1 MSLLEVKDLVIRF
14 HDRIGGEAIHG
25 VSFTMES
32 GERLGI
38 VGESGAG
45 KTLTA
50 LAIARLL
57 SEENASLLGDIR
69 FMGKDM
75 LAATDDEMRGI
86 RGKDIGFIF
95 QDPVASLNPLM
106 RIGPQIEEPLL
117 LHTNLTKEERRAR
130 VLQAIRDVDLPD
142 PAITIRKFPHQ
153 LSGGQCQRVMI
164 ASALICHPALL
175 IADEPTT
182 ALDVTVQTQILR
194 LLKQKNQAD
203 NVGILYISHDLS
215 LVRRLCTR
223 VIVMYNGNI
232 VETGNVEQVFNAPR
246 EEYTRRL
253 IAAIPTRNKRY
264 V

>member
-1 MSLLEVKDLVIRF
+1 MMLDVKDLVIRF
-14 HDRIGGEAIHG
+14 HDRIGGEALHG
-25 VSFTMES
+25 VSFSMES

-45 KTLTA
+45 KTIMA
-50 LAIARLL
+50 LAVTRLL
-57 SEENASLLGDIR
+57 SDEKASLTGEIT

-75 LAATDDEMRGI
+75 IAADDKEMRSI
-86 RGKDIGFIF
+86 RGRDIGFIF
-95 QDPVASLNPLM
+95 QDPVASLNPL
-106 RIGPQIEEPLL
+106 IPVGPQIEEPLL

-142 PAITIRKFPHQ
+142 PEITVKKYPHQ

-182 ALDVTVQTQILR
+182 ALDVTVQTQILK
-194 LLKQKNQAD
+194 LLKHKNEQD

-223 VIVMYNGNI
+223 VIVMYRGNI
-232 VETGNVEQVFNAPR
+232 VETGPVEQVFNAPR
-246 EEYTRRL
+246 EDYTKKL
-253 IAAIPTRNKRY
+253 IAAIPTRKKRY

>member
-1 MSLLEVKDLVIRF
+1 MSLLEVKDLFIRF

-57 SEENASLLGDIR
+57 SEENAELLGDIR
-69 FMGKDM
+69 FMGRDM
-75 LAATDDEMRGI
+75 LAASDDEMRGI

-106 RIGPQIEEPLL
+106 RIGPQIEEPLRL
-117 LHTNLTKEERRAR
+117 RTNMSKEERRTM

-142 PAITIRKFPHQ
+142 PEITIRKFPHQ

>member
-1 MSLLEVKDLVIRF
+1 MMLEVKDLIIRF
-14 HDRIGGEAIHG
+14 HDRIGGEAVHG
-25 VSFTMES
+25 VSFSMQH

-50 LAIARLL
+50 LAITRLL
-57 SEENASLLGDIR
+57 SDETSSLLGSIHFLGR
-69 FMGKDM
+69 DM
-75 LAATDDEMRGI
+75 LSVSNKEMRNI
-86 RGKDIGFIF
+86 RGKEIGFIF

-106 RIGPQIEEPLL
+106 PVGPQIEEPLL
-117 LHTNLTKEERRAR
+117 LHTELSKEERRER
-130 VLQAIRDVDLPD
+130 VLQAIRDVDLPE
-142 PAITIRKFPHQ
+142 PEVTIRKYPHQ

-164 ASALICHPALL
+164 ASALICHPSLL

-194 LLKQKNQAD
+194 LLKRKNEEE

-232 VETGNVEQVFNAPR
+232 VETGDVEQVFTHPR
-246 EEYTRRL
+246 EEYTQRL
-253 IAAIPTRNKRY
+253 ISAIPTRSKRY

>member
-75 LAATDDEMRGI
+75 LAATDDEMRSI

-142 PAITIRKFPHQ
+142 PDITIRKFPHQ

>member
-1 MSLLEVKDLVIRF
+1 MSLLEVKDLFIRF

-50 LAIARLL
+50 LAVARLL
-57 SEENASLLGDIR
+57 SEENAELLGDIR
-69 FMGKDM
+69 FMGRDM
-75 LAATDDEMRGI
+75 LAASDDDMRGI

-106 RIGPQIEEPLL
+106 RIGPQIEEPLR
-117 LHTNLTKEERRAR
+117 LHTNMTKEERRAR

-142 PAITIRKFPHQ
+142 PDITIRKFPHQ

-194 LLKQKNQAD
+194 LLKQKNELD

-246 EEYTRRL
+246 EEYTQRL

>member
-1 MSLLEVKDLVIRF
+1 MMLNVKDLVIRF
-14 HDRIGGEAIHG
+14 HDRIGGEALHG
-25 VSFTMES
+25 VSFSMDA

-45 KTLTA
+45 KTIMA
-50 LAIARLL
+50 LAVTRLL
-57 SEENASLLGDIR
+57 SDEKASLTGEIT

-75 LAATDDEMRGI
+75 IAADDKEMRSI
-86 RGKDIGFIF
+86 RGRDIGFIF
-95 QDPVASLNPLM
+95 QDPVASLNPL
-106 RIGPQIEEPLL
+106 IPVGPQIEEPLL

-142 PAITIRKFPHQ
+142 PEITVKKYPHQ

-182 ALDVTVQTQILR
+182 ALDVTVQTQILK
-194 LLKQKNQAD
+194 LLKHKNEQD

-223 VIVMYNGNI
+223 VIVMYRGNI
-232 VETGNVEQVFNAPR
+232 VETGPVEQVFNAPQ
-246 EEYTRRL
+246 EDYTREL
-253 IAAIPTRNKRY
+253 IAAIPTRKKRY

>member
-1 MSLLEVKDLVIRF
+1 MSLLEVKDLFIRF

-57 SEENASLLGDIR
+57 SEENAELLGDIR
-69 FMGKDM
+69 FMGRDM
-75 LAATDDEMRGI
+75 LAASDDEMRGI

-106 RIGPQIEEPLL
+106 RIGPQIEEPLR
-117 LHTNLTKEERRAR
+117 LHTNMSKEERRTM

-142 PAITIRKFPHQ
+142 PEITIRKFPHQ

>member
-1 MSLLEVKDLVIRF
+1 MLEVKDLVIRF
-14 HDRIGGEAIHG
+14 HDRIGGEAVHG
-25 VSFTMES
+25 VSFTMDV

-50 LAIARLL
+50 LAITKLL
-57 SEENASLLGDIR
+57 SDEKTTLLGSIR
-69 FMGKDM
+69 FLGNDM
-75 LAATDDEMRGI
+75 LRTSDKEMRNI

-106 RIGPQIEEPLL
+106 PVGPQIEEPLL
-117 LHTNLTKEERRAR
+117 LHTDLSKEERKEH

-142 PAITIRKFPHQ
+142 PEVTVRKYPHQ

-194 LLKQKNQAD
+194 LLKRKNEQE

-232 VETGNVEQVFNAPR
+232 VETGSVEKIFLDPQ
-246 EEYTRRL
+246 EEYTKRL
-253 IAAIPTRNKRY
+253 IAAIPTRSKRY

>member
-1 MSLLEVKDLVIRF
+1 MMLEVKDLVIRF
-14 HDRIGGEAIHG
+14 HDRIGGEAVHG
-25 VSFTMES
+25 VSFDMKA

-50 LAIARLL
+50 LAITRLL
-57 SEENASLLGDIR
+57 KEETTSISGSIH

-75 LAATDDEMRGI
+75 LKTSNREMRDI

-106 RIGPQIEEPLL
+106 PVGPQIEEALL
-117 LHTNLTKEERRAR
+117 LHTDLSKSERQQR
-130 VLQAIRDVDLPD
+130 VLQAIKDVDLPE
-142 PAITIRKFPHQ
+142 PEVTMKKYPHQ

-182 ALDVTVQTQILR
+182 ALDVTVQTQILK
-194 LLKQKNQAD
+194 LLKRKNEEE

-232 VETGNVEQVFNAPR
+232 VETGDVEQVFTNPR
-246 EEYTRRL
+246 EEYTQHL
-253 IAAIPTRNKRY
+253 IAAIPTRSKRY

>member
-50 LAIARLL
+50 LVIARLL

-75 LAATDDEMRGI
+75 LAATDNEMRGI

-117 LHTNLTKEERRAR
+117 LHTNMTKEERRAR

-142 PAITIRKFPHQ
+142 PDITIRKFPHQ

>member
-1 MSLLEVKDLVIRF
+1 MMLEVKDLVIRF
-14 HDRIGGEAIHG
+14 HDRIGGEAVHG

-50 LAIARLL
+50 LAITRLL
-57 SEENASLLGDIR
+57 SENASISGDIR
-69 FMGKDM
+69 FLGKDM
-75 LAATDDEMRGI
+75 LAAGNKEMRDM

-117 LHTNLTKEERRAR
+117 LHTSLSKEERRER
-130 VLQAIRDVDLPD
+130 VLQAIRDVDLPE
-142 PAITIRKFPHQ
+142 PEITIRKFPHQ

-194 LLKQKNQAD
+194 LLKRKNQD
-203 NVGILYISHDLS
+203 ENVGILYISHDLS

-232 VETGNVEQVFNAPR
+232 VETGNVDQVFNHPR
-246 EEYTRRL
+246 EEYTQRL
-253 IAAIPTRNKRY
+253 IAAIPTRSKRY

>member
-1 MSLLEVKDLVIRF
+1 MMLEVKDLVIRF
-14 HDRIGGEAIHG
+14 HDRIGGEAVHG

-50 LAIARLL
+50 LAITRLL
-57 SEENASLLGDIR
+57 SENASISGDIR
-69 FMGKDM
+69 FLGKDM
-75 LAATDDEMRGI
+75 LAAGSKEMRDM

-117 LHTNLTKEERRAR
+117 LHTSLSKEERRER
-130 VLQAIRDVDLPD
+130 VLQAIRDVDLPE
-142 PAITIRKFPHQ
+142 PEITIRKFPHQ

-194 LLKQKNQAD
+194 LLKRKNQD
-203 NVGILYISHDLS
+203 ENVGILYISHDLS

-232 VETGNVEQVFNAPR
+232 VETGNVDQVFNHPR
-246 EEYTRRL
+246 EEYTQRL
-253 IAAIPTRNKRY
+253 IAAIPTRSKRY

>member
-1 MSLLEVKDLVIRF
+1 MMMLEVKDLRIRF
-14 HDRIGGEAIHG
+14 HDRIGGEAVHG
-25 VSFTMES
+25 VSFSMEA

-50 LAIARLL
+50 LAVAGLISKDKATV
-57 SEENASLLGDIR
+57 SGQIH
-69 FMGKDM
+69 FMGKD
-75 LAATDDEMRGI
+75 LLHSSEAEMRDI

-106 RIGPQIEEPLL
+106 RIAPQIEEPLL
-117 LHTNLTKEERRAR
+117 LHTHMDKKERREAA
-130 VLQAIRDVDLPD
+130 LQAIRDVDLPEPD
-142 PAITIRKFPHQ
+142 VTAQKFPHQ

-182 ALDVTVQTQILR
+182 ALDVTVQTQILH
-194 LLKQKNQAD
+194 LLKRKNQNE

-215 LVRRLCTR
+215 LVRRLCSR
-223 VIVMYNGNI
+223 VIVMYNGDI
-232 VETGNVEQVFNAPR
+232 VETGDVEQVFTHPR
-246 EEYTRRL
+246 EEYTQRL

>member
-1 MSLLEVKDLVIRF
+1 MMLEVKDLIIRF
-14 HDRIGGEAIHG
+14 HDRIGGEAVHG
-25 VSFTMES
+25 VSFSMPA

-50 LAIARLL
+50 LAITRLL
-57 SEENASLLGDIR
+57 SEETSSILGSVN
-69 FMGKDM
+69 FLGKDM
-75 LAATDDEMRGI
+75 LNISNKEMRNI
-86 RGKDIGFIF
+86 RGKEIGFIF

-106 RIGPQIEEPLL
+106 PVGPQIEEPLL
-117 LHTNLTKEERRAR
+117 LHTELSKEERKER
-130 VLQAIRDVDLPD
+130 VLQAIRDVDLPE
-142 PAITIRKFPHQ
+142 PEVTIHKYPHQ

-164 ASALICHPALL
+164 ASALICHPSLL

-194 LLKQKNQAD
+194 LLKRKNEEE

-232 VETGNVEQVFNAPR
+232 VETGDVEQVFTHPR
-246 EEYTRRL
+246 EEYTQRL
-253 IAAIPTRNKRY
+253 IAAIPTRSKRY

>member
-1 MSLLEVKDLVIRF
+1 MMLEVKDLVIRF
-14 HDRIGGEAIHG
+14 HDRIGGEAVHG
-25 VSFTMES
+25 VSFSMEA

-57 SEENASLLGDIR
+57 SDEKASLTGEIH

-75 LAATDDEMRGI
+75 LHATGKEMRSI
-86 RGKDIGFIF
+86 RGKDIGFVF

-106 RIGPQIEEPLL
+106 TVGPQIEEPLL
-117 LHTNLTKEERRAR
+117 LHTDLSKEQRREL
-130 VLQAIRDVDLPD
+130 VLEAINDVDLPEPD
-142 PAITIRKFPHQ
+142 VTIRKYPHQ

-182 ALDVTVQTQILR
+182 ALDVTVQTQILK
-194 LLKQKNQAD
+194 LLKRKNEQE

-232 VETGNVEQVFNAPR
+232 VESGDVEQVFTHPK
-246 EEYTRRL
+246 EEYTQRL
-253 IAAIPTRNKRY
+253 IAAIPTRKKRY

>member
-1 MSLLEVKDLVIRF
+1 MMLEVKNLVIRF
-14 HDRIGGEAIHG
+14 HDRIGGEAVHG
-25 VSFTMES
+25 VSFNMDS

-50 LAIARLL
+50 LAITRLL
-57 SEENASLLGDIR
+57 TDVTEIR
-69 FMGKDM
+69 GEITFQKTDM
-75 LAATDDEMRGI
+75 LAASDKEMRKI
-86 RGKDIGFIF
+86 RGRDIGFIF

-106 RIGPQIEEPLL
+106 RIGQQIEEPLL
-117 LHTNLTKEERRAR
+117 LHMDISKEERRER

-142 PAITIRKFPHQ
+142 PEITINKFPHQ

-182 ALDVTVQTQILR
+182 ALDVTVQTQILK
-194 LLKQKNQAD
+194 LLKQKNKD
-203 NVGILYISHDLS
+203 ENVGILYISHDLS

-223 VIVMYNGNI
+223 VIVMYNGDI
-232 VETGNVEQVFNAPR
+232 VETGPVEQVFTHPC
-246 EEYTRRL
+246 EEYTKRL
-253 IAAIPTRNKRY
+253 IAAIPTRSKRY

>member
-1 MSLLEVKDLVIRF
+1 MLEVKDLVIRF
-14 HDRIGGEAIHG
+14 HDRIGGEAVHG
-25 VSFTMES
+25 VSFTMDA

-50 LAIARLL
+50 LAITKLL
-57 SEENASLLGDIR
+57 SDEKTTLLGSIR
-69 FMGKDM
+69 FLGNDM
-75 LAATDDEMRGI
+75 LRTSDKEMRNI

-106 RIGPQIEEPLL
+106 PVGPQIEEPLL
-117 LHTNLTKEERRAR
+117 LHTDLSKEERRER

-142 PAITIRKFPHQ
+142 PEVTIRKYPHQ

-194 LLKQKNQAD
+194 LLKRKNEQE

-232 VETGNVEQVFNAPR
+232 VETGSVEKIFLDPQK
-246 EEYTRRL
+246 EYTKRL
-253 IAAIPTRNKRY
+253 IAAIPTRSKRY

>member
-1 MSLLEVKDLVIRF
+1 MLEVKDLVIRF
-14 HDRIGGEAIHG
+14 HDRIGGEAVHG
-25 VSFTMES
+25 VSFHMES

-50 LAIARLL
+50 LAVTRLL
-57 SEENASLLGDIR
+57 SDNASISGEISFLGN
-69 FMGKDM
+69 DM
-75 LAATDDEMRGI
+75 LAASDSQMREI

-117 LHTNLTKEERRAR
+117 LHTAMTKEERRER

-142 PAITIRKFPHQ
+142 PEITFQKFPHQ

-194 LLKQKNQAD
+194 LLKQKNKAD

-232 VETGNVEQVFNAPR
+232 VEEGPVDQVFNHPR
-246 EEYTRRL
+246 EEYTQRL

>member
-1 MSLLEVKDLVIRF
+1 MLTVKDIVIRF
-14 HDRIGGEAIHG
+14 HDRIGGEAVHG
-25 VSFTMES
+25 VSFTMEA

-50 LAIARLL
+50 LAITRLL
-57 SEENASLLGDIR
+57 SDEKAEILGDIT
-69 FMGKDM
+69 FLGNDM
-75 LAATDDEMRGI
+75 LAAGEKEMRDI

-117 LHTNLTKEERRAR
+117 LHTGLSKEERRER

-142 PAITIRKFPHQ
+142 PEITIQKFPHQ

-194 LLKQKNQAD
+194 LLKKKNQEE

-215 LVRRLCTR
+215 LVKRLCTR

-232 VETGNVEQVFNAPR
+232 VETGGVDQVFNHPR
-246 EEYTRRL
+246 EEYTKQL
-253 IAAIPTRNKRY
+253 IAAIPTRSKRY

>member
-1 MSLLEVKDLVIRF
+1 MSMLEVRDLVIRF
-14 HDRIGGEAIHG
+14 HDRIGGEAVHG

-50 LAIARLL
+50 LAVTNLL
-57 SEENASLLGDIR
+57 DPSTTELKGGIS
-69 FMGKDM
+69 FMGKDLM
-75 LAATDDEMRGI
+75 HADEEEMREI

-106 RIGPQIEEPLL
+106 RVGPQIEEPLV
-117 LHTNLTKEERRAR
+117 LHTNMNKEERRER

-142 PAITIRKFPHQ
+142 PEITINKYPHQ

-164 ASALICHPALL
+164 ASALICHPPLL

-194 LLKQKNQAD
+194 LLKQKNELD

-232 VETGNVEQVFNAPR
+232 VETGNVDQVFNAPR
-246 EEYTRRL
+246 EEYTQKL

>member
-1 MSLLEVKDLVIRF
+1 MMLEVKDLVIRF
-14 HDRIGGEAIHG
+14 HDRIGGEAVHG
-25 VSFTMES
+25 VSFTMDA

-50 LAIARLL
+50 LAITRLL
-57 SEENASLLGDIR
+57 KDVTEINGNIT
-69 FMGKDM
+69 FQGQDM
-75 LAATDDEMRGI
+75 LSAGEKEMRDI

-106 RIGPQIEEPLL
+106 PVGPQIEEPLK
-117 LHTNLTKEERRAR
+117 LHTDLSKEERRER

-142 PAITIRKFPHQ
+142 PEVTIQKYPHQ
-153 LSGGQCQRVMI
+153 LSDGQCQRVMI

-194 LLKQKNQAD
+194 LLKRKNQD
-203 NVGILYISHDLS
+203 ENVGILYISHDLS
-215 LVRRLCTR
+215 LVRRLCSR

-232 VETGNVEQVFNAPR
+232 VETGSVEQVFNHPR

>member
-1 MSLLEVKDLVIRF
+1 MMLEVSDLYIRF

-25 VSFTMES
+25 VSFSMAS

-50 LAIARLL
+50 LAITRLL
-57 SEENASLLGDIR
+57 SDDKAELQGSIR
-69 FMGKDM
+69 FMGRDM
-75 LAATDDEMRGI
+75 LSAGEDEMRSV

-106 RIGPQIEEPLL
+106 RVGPQIEEPLL
-117 LHTNLTKEERRAR
+117 LHTNMSKEERRER
-130 VLQAIRDVDLPD
+130 VLQAIRDVDLPE
-142 PAITIRKFPHQ
+142 PEVTFQKYPHQ

-164 ASALICHPALL
+164 ASALICHPSLL

-194 LLKQKNQAD
+194 LLKQINMAD

-223 VIVMYNGNI
+223 VIVMYKGKI
-232 VETGNVEQVFNAPR
+232 VEAGNVEQIFNAPR
-246 EEYTRRL
+246 EEYTQRL

>member
-1 MSLLEVKDLVIRF
+1 MMLEVKDLIIRF
-14 HDRIGGEAIHG
+14 HDRIGGEAVHG
-25 VSFTMES
+25 VSFTMDA

-50 LAIARLL
+50 LAVTRLL
-57 SEENASLLGDIR
+57 KDVTEIKGDIT
-69 FMGKDM
+69 FQGVDM
-75 LAATDDEMRGI
+75 LSASEKEMREI

-106 RIGPQIEEPLL
+106 PVGPQIEEPLK
-117 LHTNLTKEERRAR
+117 LHTDLSKEERRER

-142 PAITIRKFPHQ
+142 PEITIRKYPHQ

-194 LLKQKNQAD
+194 LLKKKNQEE

-223 VIVMYNGNI
+223 VIVMYRGNI
-232 VETGNVEQVFNAPR
+232 VETGDVDQVFNHPR
-246 EEYTRRL
+246 EEYTQRL
-253 IAAIPTRNKRY
+253 IAAIPTRKKRY

>member
-1 MSLLEVKDLVIRF
+1 MMLEVKDLVIRF
-14 HDRIGGEAIHG
+14 HDRIGGEAVHG
-25 VSFTMES
+25 VSFTMDA

-50 LAIARLL
+50 LAITRLL
-57 SEENASLLGDIR
+57 KDVTEINGNIT
-69 FMGKDM
+69 FQGQDM
-75 LAATDDEMRGI
+75 LSAGEKEMRDI

-106 RIGPQIEEPLL
+106 PVGPQIEEPLK
-117 LHTNLTKEERRAR
+117 LHTDLSKEERRER

-142 PAITIRKFPHQ
+142 PEVTIQKYPHQ

-194 LLKQKNQAD
+194 LLKRKNQD
-203 NVGILYISHDLS
+203 ENVGILYISHDLS
-215 LVRRLCTR
+215 LVRRLCSR

-232 VETGNVEQVFNAPR
+232 VETGSVEQVFNHPR

>member
-1 MSLLEVKDLVIRF
+1 MLTVKDLVIRF
-14 HDRIGGEAIHG
+14 HDRIGGEAVHG
-25 VSFTMES
+25 VSFTMEA

-50 LAIARLL
+50 LAITRLL
-57 SEENASLLGDIR
+57 SDEKAEILGDIT
-69 FMGKDM
+69 FLGNDM
-75 LAATDDEMRGI
+75 LAAGEKEMRDI

-117 LHTNLTKEERRAR
+117 LHTGLSKEERRER

-142 PAITIRKFPHQ
+142 PEITIQKFPHQ

-194 LLKQKNQAD
+194 LLKKKNQEE

-215 LVRRLCTR
+215 LVKRLCTR

-232 VETGNVEQVFNAPR
+232 VETGGVDQVFNHPR
-246 EEYTRRL
+246 EEYTKQL
-253 IAAIPTRNKRY
+253 IAAIPTRSKRY

>member
-1 MSLLEVKDLVIRF
+1 MTMLEVKDLVIRF
-14 HDRIGGEAIHG
+14 HDRIGGEAVHG

-50 LAIARLL
+50 LAVTGLL
-57 SEENASLLGDIR
+57 DPNTSSLLGEINFRGRDLIHA
-69 FMGKDM
+69 K
-75 LAATDDEMRGI
+75 ADEMREI

-106 RIGPQIEEPLL
+106 RVGPQIEEPLV
-117 LHTNLTKEERRAR
+117 LHTKLTKEERRER
-130 VLQAIRDVDLPD
+130 VLQAVRAVDLPE
-142 PAITIRKFPHQ
+142 PEVTINKFPHQ

-182 ALDVTVQTQILR
+182 ALDVTVQTQILK
-194 LLKQKNQAD
+194 LLKEKNEQD

-223 VIVMYNGNI
+223 VIVMYDGNI
-232 VETGNVEQVFNAPR
+232 VETGDVEQVFTHPK
-246 EEYTRRL
+246 EEYTQRL
-253 IAAIPTRNKRY
+253 IAAIPTREKRY

>member
-1 MSLLEVKDLVIRF
+1 MMLEVKDLVIRF
-14 HDRIGGEAIHG
+14 HDRIGGEAVHG
-25 VSFTMES
+25 VSFTMAD

-50 LAIARLL
+50 LAITRLL
-57 SEENASLLGDIR
+57 REDNAELLGSIR
-69 FMGKDM
+69 FMGHDM
-75 LAATDDEMRGI
+75 LNTSGKEMRNI
-86 RGKDIGFIF
+86 RGKEIGFIF

-106 RIGPQIEEPLL
+106 PVGPQIEEPLL
-117 LHTNLTKEERRAR
+117 LHTDLSKAEREER
-130 VLQAIRDVDLPD
+130 VLQAIRDVDLPE
-142 PAITIRKFPHQ
+142 PEVTIRKYPHQ

-164 ASALICHPALL
+164 ASALICHPSLL

-182 ALDVTVQTQILR
+182 ALDVTVQTQILK
-194 LLKQKNQAD
+194 LLKRKNEEE

-232 VETGNVEQVFNAPR
+232 VETGDVEQIFTHPK
-246 EEYTRRL
+246 EEYTQRL
-253 IAAIPTRNKRY
+253 IAAIPTRSKRY

>member
-1 MSLLEVKDLVIRF
+1 MMLEVKDLVVRF
-14 HDRIGGEAIHG
+14 HDRIGGEALHG
-25 VSFTMES
+25 VSFSMES

-45 KTLTA
+45 KTIMA
-50 LAIARLL
+50 LAVTRLL
-57 SEENASLLGDIR
+57 TDERASITGQIS
-69 FMGKDM
+69 FMGRDM
-75 LAATDDEMRGI
+75 IAARDDEMRSV
-86 RGKDIGFIF
+86 RGRDIGFIF

-106 RIGPQIEEPLL
+106 RIGQQIEEPLL
-117 LHTNLTKEERRAR
+117 LHTNLSKEERRER
-130 VLQAIRDVDLPD
+130 VLRAIDAVDLPD
-142 PAITIRKFPHQ
+142 PEITIQKFPHQ

-182 ALDVTVQTQILR
+182 ALDVTVQTQILK
-194 LLKQKNQAD
+194 LLKAKNEQD

-223 VIVMYNGNI
+223 VIVMYRGNI
-232 VETGNVEQVFNAPR
+232 VETGDVEQVFNAPK
-246 EEYTRRL
+246 EEYTREL
-253 IAAIPTRNKRY
+253 IAAIPTRKKRY

>member
-1 MSLLEVKDLVIRF
+1 MMLEVRDLVIRF
-14 HDRIGGEAIHG
+14 HDRIGGEAVHG
-25 VSFTMES
+25 VSFSMES

-50 LAIARLL
+50 LAITRLL
-57 SEENASLLGDIR
+57 SENASISGEITFL
-69 FMGKDM
+69 GKDM
-75 LAATDDEMRGI
+75 LAAGSKEMRDM

-117 LHTNLTKEERRAR
+117 LHTDLTKAERRER

-142 PAITIRKFPHQ
+142 PEITIQKFPHQ

-194 LLKQKNQAD
+194 LLKQKNTAD

-232 VETGNVEQVFNAPR
+232 VEAGDVDQVFSHPR
-246 EEYTRRL
+246 EEYTQRL

>member
-1 MSLLEVKDLVIRF
+1 MLEIKDLVIRF

-25 VSFTMES
+25 VSFTMDA

-50 LAIARLL
+50 LAITRLL
-57 SEENASLLGDIR
+57 NDVTEIN
-69 FMGKDM
+69 GKITFQGRDM
-75 LAATDDEMRGI
+75 LSANEKEMREI

-106 RIGPQIEEPLL
+106 PVGPQIEEPLV
-117 LHTNLTKEERRAR
+117 LHTSLSKEERRER
-130 VLQAIRDVDLPD
+130 VLQAIKDVDLPD
-142 PAITIRKFPHQ
+142 PEITIRKYPHQ

-194 LLKQKNQAD
+194 LLKKKNQD
-203 NVGILYISHDLS
+203 ENVGILYISHDLS

-223 VIVMYNGNI
+223 VIVMYRGNI
-232 VETGNVEQVFNAPR
+232 VETGDVNQVFNHPR
-246 EEYTRRL
+246 EEYTQRL
-253 IAAIPTRNKRY
+253 IAAIPTRSKRY

>member
-1 MSLLEVKDLVIRF
+1 MMLEVKDLVIRF
-14 HDRIGGEAIHG
+14 HDRIGGEAVHG
-25 VSFTMES
+25 VSFSMEA

-57 SEENASLLGDIR
+57 SDEKASLTGEIH

-75 LAATDDEMRGI
+75 LHATGKEMRSI
-86 RGKDIGFIF
+86 RGKDIGFVF

-106 RIGPQIEEPLL
+106 TVGPQIEEPLL
-117 LHTNLTKEERRAR
+117 LHTDLSKEQRREL
-130 VLQAIRDVDLPD
+130 VLEAINDVDLPEPD
-142 PAITIRKFPHQ
+142 VTIRKYPHQ

-182 ALDVTVQTQILR
+182 ALDVTVQTQILK
-194 LLKQKNQAD
+194 LLKRKNEQE

-232 VETGNVEQVFNAPR
+232 VESGDVEQVFTHPK
-246 EEYTRRL
+246 EEYTQHL
-253 IAAIPTRNKRY
+253 IAAIPTRKKRY

>member
-1 MSLLEVKDLVIRF
+1 MLEVKDLVIRF
-14 HDRIGGEAIHG
+14 HDRIGGEAVHG
-25 VSFTMES
+25 VSFTMDA

-50 LAIARLL
+50 LAITKLL
-57 SEENASLLGDIR
+57 SDEKTTLLGSIR
-69 FMGKDM
+69 FLGNDM
-75 LAATDDEMRGI
+75 LRTSDKEMRNI

-106 RIGPQIEEPLL
+106 PVGPQIEEPLL
-117 LHTNLTKEERRAR
+117 LHTDLSKEERRER

-142 PAITIRKFPHQ
+142 PEVTIRKYPHQ

-194 LLKQKNQAD
+194 LLKRKNEQE

-232 VETGNVEQVFNAPR
+232 VETGSVEKIFLDPQ
-246 EEYTRRL
+246 EEYTKRL
-253 IAAIPTRNKRY
+253 IAAIPTRSKRY

>member
-1 MSLLEVKDLVIRF
+1 MMLNVKDLVIRF
-14 HDRIGGEAIHG
+14 HDRIGGEALHG
-25 VSFTMES
+25 VSFSMDA

-45 KTLTA
+45 KTIMA
-50 LAIARLL
+50 LAVTRLL
-57 SEENASLLGDIR
+57 SDEKASLTGEIT

-75 LAATDDEMRGI
+75 IAADDKEMRAI
-86 RGKDIGFIF
+86 RGRDIGFIF
-95 QDPVASLNPLM
+95 QDPVASLNPL
-106 RIGPQIEEPLL
+106 IPVGPQIEEPLL
-117 LHTNLTKEERRAR
+117 LHTDLSKGERRER

-142 PAITIRKFPHQ
+142 PEITIKKYPHQ

-182 ALDVTVQTQILR
+182 ALDVTVQTQILK
-194 LLKQKNQAD
+194 LLKHKNEQD

-223 VIVMYNGNI
+223 VIVMYRGNI
-232 VETGNVEQVFNAPR
+232 VETGPVEQVFNAPQ
-246 EEYTRRL
+246 EDYTREL
-253 IAAIPTRNKRY
+253 IAAIPTRKKRY

>member
-1 MSLLEVKDLVIRF
+1 MLEVKNLVIRF
-14 HDRIGGEAIHG
+14 HDRIGGEAVHG
-25 VSFTMES
+25 VSFNMEA

-50 LAIARLL
+50 LAITRLL
-57 SEENASLLGDIR
+57 KSETTEIDGEIN
-69 FMGKDM
+69 FMGKDI
-75 LAATDDEMRGI
+75 LHTSDKEMRDI

-106 RIGPQIEEPLL
+106 KVGPQIEEPLL
-117 LHTNLTKEERRAR
+117 LHTELSKQERQKR
-130 VLQAIRDVDLPD
+130 VLQAINDVDLPEPD
-142 PAITIRKFPHQ
+142 VTIRKYPHQ

-182 ALDVTVQTQILR
+182 ALDVTVQTQIIK
-194 LLKQKNQAD
+194 LLKRKNEQE

-223 VIVMYNGNI
+223 VIVMYHGDI
-232 VETGNVEQVFNAPR
+232 VESGDVEQVFTQPR
-246 EEYTRRL
+246 EAYTQRL
-253 IAAIPTRNKRY
+253 IAAIPTRSKRY